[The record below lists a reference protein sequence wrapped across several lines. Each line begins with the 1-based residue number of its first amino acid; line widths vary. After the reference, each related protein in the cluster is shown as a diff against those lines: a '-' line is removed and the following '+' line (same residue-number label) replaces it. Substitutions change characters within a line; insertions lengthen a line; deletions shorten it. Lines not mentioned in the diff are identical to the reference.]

1 MRLDKWLW
9 AARFYKTRSLA
20 QQAIE
25 AGRVRL
31 GGERV
36 KPSRE
41 IRPGDLLA
49 ISAHDQQWQVAVR
62 GLSQRRGPAAA
73 ARLLYEESES
83 SLAAREALLAQR
95 KIAHEPAYEL
105 EGRPSKQDRRA
116 LRRLRGY

>member
-41 IRPGDLLA
+41 VRPGDLLA
-49 ISAHDQQWQVAVR
+49 ISTHELEWQIAVR
-62 GLSQRRGPAAA
+62 ALSQQRGPAAA
-73 ARLLYEESES
+73 ARLLYEESEAS
-83 SLAAREALLAQR
+83 RAAREARLAQR
-95 KIAHEPAYEL
+95 KLAREPAYEL
-105 EGRPSKQDRRA
+105 QGRPSKQDRRA

>member
-41 IRPGDLLA
+41 IRPGELLA
-49 ISAHDQQWQVAVR
+49 IRAQDLEWQIAVR
-62 GLSQRRGPAAA
+62 GLSQRRGPAAE

-83 SLAAREALLAQR
+83 SRTAREALLARR
-95 KIAHEPAYEL
+95 KVAHEPAVEL